1 MYHAEGRIGH
11 VYGASPPLGT
21 SVHGLT
27 VWTWW
32 TLGHYNQQT
41 PPRNYLFL
49 VVRAVHAVPAS
60 IVHTDVI
67 FLEFYNITLQVRAIN
82 GTV

>member
-1 MYHAEGRIGH
+1 MNHVEGRIVH
-11 VYGASPPLGT
+11 VCGASPTLGT

-32 TLGHYNQQT
+32 TLWPYKLRT

-49 VVRAVHAVPAS
+49 VVRAVHTVPAFV
-60 IVHTDVI
+60 VHTDANL
-67 FLEFYNITLQVRAIN
+67 LEFYRIMLQVRATN

>member
-1 MYHAEGRIGH
+1 MNHVEGRIGH
-11 VYGASPPLGT
+11 VCGSSPPLGT
-21 SVHGLT
+21 TVHGLT

-32 TLGHYNQQT
+32 TLRHYNQQT

-49 VVRAVHAVPAS
+49 VVRAVPAGPAF
-60 IVHTDVI
+60 IVHTDAI
-67 FLEFYNITLQVRAIN
+67 LLDFFNITLQVSAIN

>member
-1 MYHAEGRIGH
+1 MNQVEGHIVH
-11 VYGASPPLGT
+11 VCGASPPLGN

-41 PPRNYLFL
+41 PPRNYIFL
-49 VVRAVHAVPAS
+49 VVRAVLAALAS
-60 IVHTDVI
+60 IVHTDAI
-67 FLEFYNITLQVRAIN
+67 FLEFYNITLHVRATY